1 MLSAKSL
8 VLGVMGELALTVAVV
23 HSLAAAALLKLHL
36 AGRLVQLVVFAGGV
50 GASVELSGQL
60 HVHSVIQSQGE
71 LRHAKALVEAV
82 LGKEVYIRT
91 LACLCSVGV
100 PEECEYSVPRCEQS
114 SYFGI
119 AVGIRLQH
127 SYSVLI

>member
-71 LRHAKALVEAV
+71 LRHA
-82 LGKEVYIRT
+82 R
-91 LACLCSVGV
+91 SVA
-100 PEECEYSVPRCEQS
+100 ET
-114 SYFGI
+114 
-119 AVGIRLQH
+119 
-127 SYSVLI
+127 